1 MDLTIIQGINNRI
14 IFDSRGDQT
23 VETKIE
29 TKVAKG
35 VSSCP
40 AGASKSSY
48 EVQNIPTIGL
58 RKALDNFNEIK
69 KKLIGMDSLNQK
81 EVDEFLL
88 KADGTQNLSNLG
100 AAIVLSTSIANLKAA
115 ANSLKIPYF
124 KKIKDKDFYKLP
136 VPLGNI
142 IGGGKHAK
150 GKSIDIQEILVFC
163 TNANDIFEAILA
175 NILVYKKVAEILAS
189 KDPNFGG
196 KNDENAWITTIGI
209 KKSLEV
215 IKEAIKY
222 VRDKEGFNFKI
233 GLDIAASSLWNEK
246 KKVYEYRT
254 EAIVLNEEQQLKFIS
269 DLIEEYDIWYIEDP
283 FHENSFSYFSELLNR
298 YKERLIV
305 GDDLYA
311 SNVLRLKEGI
321 KNKSTNG
328 IIIKPNQVGCLTK
341 LFETIEY
348 AQNNNII
355 PIVSHRS
362 GETEDTFIAHLATAI
377 ESPLLKTGTVGGER
391 ISKLNELIRI
401 SEFLKE
407 KANIND
413 LIRKFN

>member
-209 KKSLEV
+209 KKIFRSN
-215 IKEAIKY
+215 K
-222 VRDKEGFNFKI
+222 RSHKI
-233 GLDIAASSLWNEK
+233 CKRQG
-246 KKVYEYRT
+246 R
-254 EAIVLNEEQQLKFIS
+254 F
-269 DLIEEYDIWYIEDP
+269 
-283 FHENSFSYFSELLNR
+283 
-298 YKERLIV
+298 
-305 GDDLYA
+305 
-311 SNVLRLKEGI
+311 
-321 KNKSTNG
+321 
-328 IIIKPNQVGCLTK
+328 
-341 LFETIEY
+341 
-348 AQNNNII
+348 
-355 PIVSHRS
+355 
-362 GETEDTFIAHLATAI
+362 
-377 ESPLLKTGTVGGER
+377 
-391 ISKLNELIRI
+391 
-401 SEFLKE
+401 
-407 KANIND
+407 
-413 LIRKFN
+413 